1 MKTDPSDRE
10 RVWIVLRLRL
20 IMVEGFKR
28 EVLRSPSLIH
38 FHLDLVGANLAKES
52 RVTLIQ
58 NPELNNF
65 SRRDAAIRISELKAI
80 FLLTCLRLS
89 SNLPRTFFFQE
100 EKLRV
105 RFFG

>member
-1 MKTDPSDRE
+1 MDSVTPTSNNGR
-10 RVWIVLRLRL
+10 RVQ
-20 IMVEGFKR
+20 KR
-28 EVLRSPSLIH
+28 SIKVLIH

-65 SRRDAAIRISELKAI
+65 SLRDAAIRISELKAI